1 MFNFFL
7 WSCFAPGWFWL
18 GFVFVNK
25 PVYSQRW
32 LKYEWQGITVKMTQL
47 MHMCVV
53 GSYITEWE
61 CLLMLMTVF
70 PWWGMNITQAGSD
83 WRSAAARHCA
93 VEQALFSSLAL
104 CWWRWRWWWG
114 WGVFMRVLSYKS
126 RSCISKPSELPS
138 NTASPGI
145 TGARGGSALGRQLA
159 RVWDAAGVSCRVLY
173 ISVRLHALITVP
185 IAGLTAALQHDLGRT
200 NGGGVHCYRHSA
212 AGQRD
217 SHHLHGLQL
226 KGPQHDWHTG
236 EHAQTSVIVARPGN
250 IWGCSYLWFC
260 SLLRPIW

>member
-93 VEQALFSSLAL
+93 VEQALFSSRSADEDEDDGEDEAYL
-104 CWWRWRWWWG
+104 C
-114 WGVFMRVLSYKS
+114 
-126 RSCISKPSELPS
+126 
-138 NTASPGI
+138 
-145 TGARGGSALGRQLA
+145 
-159 RVWDAAGVSCRVLY
+159 VSCLTSHGAVSQNPASCLATQPHRA
-173 ISVRLHALITVP
+173 SQVRA
-185 IAGLTAALQHDLGRT
+185 
-200 NGGGVHCYRHSA
+200 
-212 AGQRD
+212 
-217 SHHLHGLQL
+217 
-226 KGPQHDWHTG
+226 
-236 EHAQTSVIVARPGN
+236 EAQP
-250 IWGCSYLWFC
+250 
-260 SLLRPIW
+260 